1 MRYGQYWF
9 SVGKGANGEF
19 FMFESAT
26 ARNNAVRLRA
36 KEMGKSLEEL
46 LSDETIRQGDDVRV
60 LRNEVAE
67 SSKMLKDIFE
77 MLDKN
82 KLTDVEA
89 LKDQVYQMY
98 LMTLPERD
106 IRRRFTHR
114 QGKTGFSADVIR
126 NFIVSQHTAANQLS
140 RLKYSDQIRNYI
152 GAAYAELAGNPEN
165 LKLTTVVDEVAGRA
179 LNEITPS
186 DPSDFLN
193 RFATLGNQ
201 IVFYWLLSSVK
212 SALVQMTQLPIV
224 GLPVLASQYGA
235 DKVAKVTAR
244 YGKLYNMFGTTKRDD
259 QGNVTT
265 KWGQPSVNDSGYV
278 NKHPDPAYRNY
289 LKRAWQHAH
298 DKDMFM
304 STYAADMTSRAK
316 APTVRYEGPVRA
328 GGRAVINM
336 MGGAFHHLE
345 RISREIMYMSSFE
358 LEFEKAKSEGLSPD
372 AAYERAIKKATELTF
387 ESLFDYTI
395 YNKPRYFKQGLGKLS
410 FQFATYPV
418 NVASFLLRNFYGL
431 LPYLNKDGKREA
443 AIKFFG
449 TVGMTGI
456 FAGATGLP
464 FYSLIMGFAEGIR
477 ELMRPDVDEED
488 DEDDIDK
495 AMAYDM
501 DAEGNPLG
509 KRNLD
514 LWLRGWFIP
523 HFFGEGSSIA
533 KTFGLNKEQAHMLQR
548 SVEVGPIA
556 ALTDIDISG
565 STSMAEIG
573 EALWVLSA
581 AKNGVQ
587 FFLSPTGSAK
597 DKVAEAAFEE
607 MAGPFGGLVSQALGG
622 YDDLRKGDVVRGME
636 KILPGFFKGTAQAF
650 RYSKEGF
657 KTAAG
662 EEIMEPEY
670 YTTGKLMAQALGFGN
685 AEVNAVQ
692 KANFLAKS
700 LDMKLKG
707 QKKDLLDQLA
717 VAVRQDD
724 DTKIDKVIGKMFQFN
739 IKNIPYEIDDE
750 DIDRSLNARESRVLK
765 SYQGVSGGTDTED
778 AIFPLIERTRTPKY
792 Q

>member
-1 MRYGQYWF
+1 
-9 SVGKGANGEF
+9 
-19 FMFESAT
+19 
-26 ARNNAVRLRA
+26 
-36 KEMGKSLEEL
+36 
-46 LSDETIRQGDDVRV
+46 
-60 LRNEVAE
+60 
-67 SSKMLKDIFE
+67 
-77 MLDKN
+77 
-82 KLTDVEA
+82 
-89 LKDQVYQMY
+89 
-98 LMTLPERD
+98 
-106 IRRRFTHR
+106 
-114 QGKTGFSADVIR
+114 
-126 NFIVSQHTAANQLS
+126 
-140 RLKYSDQIRNYI
+140 
-152 GAAYAELAGNPEN
+152 
-165 LKLTTVVDEVAGRA
+165 
-179 LNEITPS
+179 
-186 DPSDFLN
+186 
-193 RFATLGNQ
+193 
-201 IVFYWLLSSVK
+201 
-212 SALVQMTQLPIV
+212 
-224 GLPVLASQYGA
+224 
-235 DKVAKVTAR
+235 
-244 YGKLYNMFGTTKRDD
+244 
-259 QGNVTT
+259 
-265 KWGQPSVNDSGYV
+265 
-278 NKHPDPAYRNY
+278 
-289 LKRAWQHAH
+289 
-298 DKDMFM
+298 MFM

-372 AAYERAIKKATELTF
+372 AAYERAVKKATDLTF
-387 ESLFDYTI
+387 ESLFDYTV

-449 TVGMTGI
+449 TVGMTGL

-495 AMAYDM
+495 ATAYDM

-509 KRNLD
+509 KRDLD

-523 HFFGEGSSIA
+523 HFFGEGSSVA
-533 KTFGLNKEQAHMLQR
+533 KSFGLNKEQAHLLQR

-670 YTTGKLMAQALGFGN
+670 YTTGKLMAQALGFGS

-739 IKNIPYEIDDE
+739 VKNVQYEISGE
-750 DIDRSLNARESRVLK
+750 DIERSLNARESRAFK
-765 SYQGVSGGTDTED
+765 SYQGVSGSADTES
-778 AIFPLIERTRTPKY
+778 ALFPLIERTRTPKY